1 MMETFT
7 RAPLLLAVLTF
18 LFFFTGG
25 PTTDSSSRAEGI
37 SVLQT
42 VILKI
47 DGMDCGACAKDI
59 RSALLKTPG
68 VQAAEVKTSKRW
80 IFFNDYSNARAVVEY
95 EQGKTTVDELI
106 KAVEGASNSIFTYKA
121 RLAE

>member
-1 MMETFT
+1 MKKNIAAMIGSTFFIFSF
-7 RAPLLLAVLTF
+7 VF
-18 LFFFTGG
+18 LHPVIVPNGIA
-25 PTTDSSSRAEGI
+25 AERDQKKI
-37 SVLQT
+37 QQVT
-42 VILKI
+42 LKI

-80 IFFNDYSNARAVVEY
+80 VVFNDYSNVRAVVEF
-95 EQGKTTVDELI
+95 EQGKTTVDDLI